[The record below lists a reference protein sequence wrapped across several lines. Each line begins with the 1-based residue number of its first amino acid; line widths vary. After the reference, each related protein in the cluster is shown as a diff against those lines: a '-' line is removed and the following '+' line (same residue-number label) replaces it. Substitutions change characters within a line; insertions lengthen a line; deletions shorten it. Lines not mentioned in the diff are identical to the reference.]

1 MKHMKKVAALLLA
14 ALMVALFCTPMA
26 ARKEEG
32 GVLIHDAETRF
43 GSFMLDSTEQTEG
56 KTSLSTRLSG
66 DSFVAECKLRNEID
80 ISDNDTVAIDLYI
93 SDVEKVAGISSMFF
107 ELSSAGKCDED
118 ELQWEFVGQLRSD
131 QLEDG
136 WNTVYL
142 DIGVASVLGTFDDMA
157 VNYLRFY
164 TFYSGAASGLTI
176 KLDNIRACNTGGED
190 FSDMELDAYQGDN
203 GDVDV
208 IIQGQAAPDLSRR
221 DEGITRPS
229 GIKK

>member
-1 MKHMKKVAALLLA
+1 MKRMKIVVAVLLA
-14 ALMVALFCTPMA
+14 ALLVALMCIPMA

-32 GVLIHDAETRF
+32 GVIIHDAETRF

-56 KTSLSTRLSG
+56 KTSLSAKFSG
-66 DSFVAECKLRNEID
+66 DSLVAECKLRDEVD
-80 ISDNDTVAIDLYI
+80 ISDHDTVAFDLYI
-93 SDVEKVAGISSMFF
+93 SDLEKVSGISNMFF

-131 QLEDG
+131 QLEEG
-136 WNTVYL
+136 WNTIYL
-142 DIGVASVLGTFDDMA
+142 DIGVASVAGTFDEMA

-164 TFYSGAASGLTI
+164 TFYTAAASGLTI
-176 KLDNIRACNTGGED
+176 KLDNIRACTTGGED

-208 IIQGQAAPDLSRR
+208 IIQGQATPDLSRR